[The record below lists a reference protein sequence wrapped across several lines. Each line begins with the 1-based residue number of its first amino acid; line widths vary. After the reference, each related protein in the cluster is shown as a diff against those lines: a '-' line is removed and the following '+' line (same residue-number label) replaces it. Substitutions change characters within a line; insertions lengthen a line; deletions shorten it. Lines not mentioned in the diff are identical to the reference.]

1 MTATAVAVALLPLA
15 AAAEADDGPKAPAV
29 PAGVTEAPDS
39 QEASLS
45 AEETAS
51 AKARESGKAVE
62 VASETTAT
70 SLTSAKPDGSFTK
83 SVSPLPVR
91 VKQPDGSWAG
101 VDANLEKTDGG
112 WAPKVSASALK
123 FSDGGSDPLVTLG
136 SGDTSL
142 ALSWPADLPQPTVS
156 GATATYANVLP
167 DVDLQLTANGQGGF
181 AEVLVV
187 KTAQAATSPD
197 LAKLTLATR
206 TEGVKLSA
214 DDAGNLSATDSSGSL
229 AFHAPAPV
237 MWDSTS
243 TTSAAARAKK
253 STGSASS
260 TEAASGDGT
269 VDPQPGAVTA
279 AVDTSVG
286 ADGSISL
293 TPDAGMLS
301 SPSTHFPVYV
311 DPSWQPVTESNPSF
325 TYVQQAY
332 PNTSHWNESG
342 ARLGIG
348 YQGWSSPY
356 GIERAYYQ
364 FDVSGVTGAD
374 INSATLHAQQ
384 VYSSNLACTAYQ
396 VDEVNVDHIS
406 SSTTWNSPPA
416 EFGQTSHAA
425 VGGTGGS
432 GCADPVD
439 FDLDVTQAVAN
450 DGDGTVTFQL
460 KTDDEA
466 DKLKFK
472 RLSTNP
478 TVDINYAPVPHDQGH
493 IPWQQYGS
501 VRLDDS
507 LVASPDYST
516 GDLVLDATD
525 LDLNAVGQS
534 LQLTRSASS
543 FPMPTGSVPNGW
555 YADYDRTLDLAG
567 SQRITAYG
575 TSGEDMVFTQN
586 SDGTYANAKGYH
598 AKLVKNSDGTYTL
611 THTQSGSK
619 DTYNASGNLT
629 AVTDRNSDKITVAQ
643 TVTSG
648 LVTGFK
654 ATDGRSGRWISLTR
668 GADAQ
673 HQTATD
679 NSGRALTY
687 VTSGTVSAG
696 TAKLTVTDVDGGT
709 TAYAYDTSGRI
720 SQVTT
725 PEGRVTKFGYDTQSR
740 ITSLA
745 RVAPTG
751 TDTWTFAYSASKR
764 ATAGTTTVTDPNN
777 HKTVYTADGD
787 GQITKVLDPLN
798 HTRSSSYDASHNQ
811 LTAVNALGTGAGSTS
826 SYGWD
831 TSGNLTS
838 AKLPTGATTSLGA
851 YSTHAGADLPSSLT
865 SPSGK
870 KTSYSY
876 DTAGNMLS
884 SQDTT
889 TGVSDGAK
897 LSYTYQGDDGVADCG
912 GFDGQRCSSTDA
924 DGNKTTYTWDS
935 SGNLTKT
942 TPPSPLGATTYTYD
956 TLGRPKTVTDGRGVI
971 TTYTYDN
978 HDRVKTVSTSGR
990 SGNLTVTYVYDHDG
1004 NLLTQTDASGTV
1016 TYTYD
1021 ALGRE
1026 ATRTL
1031 ADGAAYT
1038 QGYDPAGNLH
1048 TLTDPAGT
1056 TTYGFDDANHLTS
1069 LKDPMGAT
1077 TTFTY
1082 DNDGNRT
1089 ATKLPGSVTQ
1099 TVTWDNS
1106 DRPTAA
1112 KTTSG
1117 TSTTVSYTYGY
1128 TLAGADT
1135 DQIQTRTDKVSGKVI
1150 TYTYDSQSRL
1160 KYAEEDSG
1168 STRAASWL
1176 YCYDKAGNL
1185 TAYSGT
1191 ADACSDSGLT
1201 TYTYNAANQITALNG
1216 DTSGW
1221 SYDKNGNELSAASTL
1236 GARTG
1241 ETYND
1246 FNQLTALTTAGTT
1259 HHYTYAGTDSSQR
1272 LTEDTTRIDQGPEGI
1287 STTTTG
1293 TTSTGIVRD
1302 PAGTLIGMTTNG
1314 AAHYYTTNNQGAPS
1328 TLTSPTGTVENT
1340 WDYGPTG
1347 SARPTTSTTVS
1358 QPFGYAGAYLDAT
1371 GLYKMGARSYDR
1383 TTNRFTQP
1391 DPSGRETNPYL
1402 YTAGDPINR
1411 IDPTGLFSFPDV
1423 SGALDWA
1430 SLTEKI
1436 MSGDSAGAFAAEVG
1450 ILVGIGTETVCGA
1463 AAAAGAVPSLGLS
1476 VGAGITGCTV
1486 LSVGL
1491 GGAASAATEA
1501 AL

>member
-1 MTATAVAVALLPLA
+1 M
-15 AAAEADDGPKAPAV
+15 
-29 PAGVTEAPDS
+29 TEAPDS

-101 VDANLEKTDGG
+101 VDANLVKTDGG

-156 GATATYANVLP
+156 GTTATYANVLP

-187 KTAQAATSPD
+187 KTTQAATSPD
-197 LAKLTLATR
+197 LAKLTLATK

-243 TTSAAARAKK
+243 TTTAAARAKK

-260 TEAASGDGT
+260 AEAASGDGT
-269 VDPQPGAVTA
+269 VDPQPGPVTA
-279 AVDTSVG
+279 AVDTRVG

-293 TPDAGMLS
+293 TPDVGMLS
-301 SPSTHFPVYV
+301 SSSTHFPVYV

-374 INSATLHAQQ
+374 IHSATLHAQQ
-384 VYSSNLACTAYQ
+384 VYSANLACTAYQ

-406 SSTTWNSPPA
+406 SSTTWNSQPA
-416 EFGQTSHAA
+416 QFGQTSHAA

-432 GCADPVD
+432 GCADPAD

-450 DGDGTVTFQL
+450 DGDGTVTFLL

-507 LVASPDYST
+507 LVAGPNYST

-598 AKLVKNSDGTYTL
+598 AKLVKNSDGSYTL

-619 DTYNASGNLT
+619 DTYNSAGNLT
-629 AVTDRNSDKITVAQ
+629 AVTDRNSDKI
-643 TVTSG
+643 
-648 LVTGFK
+648 
-654 ATDGRSGRWISLTR
+654 
-668 GADAQ
+668 
-673 HQTATD
+673 
-679 NSGRALTY
+679 
-687 VTSGTVSAG
+687 
-696 TAKLTVTDVDGGT
+696 
-709 TAYAYDTSGRI
+709 
-720 SQVTT
+720 
-725 PEGRVTKFGYDTQSR
+725 E
-740 ITSLA
+740 
-745 RVAPTG
+745 
-751 TDTWTFAYSASKR
+751 
-764 ATAGTTTVTDPNN
+764 
-777 HKTVYTADGD
+777 
-787 GQITKVLDPLN
+787 
-798 HTRSSSYDASHNQ
+798 
-811 LTAVNALGTGAGSTS
+811 
-826 SYGWD
+826 
-831 TSGNLTS
+831 
-838 AKLPTGATTSLGA
+838 
-851 YSTHAGADLPSSLT
+851 
-865 SPSGK
+865 
-870 KTSYSY
+870 
-876 DTAGNMLS
+876 
-884 SQDTT
+884 
-889 TGVSDGAK
+889 
-897 LSYTYQGDDGVADCG
+897 
-912 GFDGQRCSSTDA
+912 
-924 DGNKTTYTWDS
+924 
-935 SGNLTKT
+935 
-942 TPPSPLGATTYTYD
+942 
-956 TLGRPKTVTDGRGVI
+956 
-971 TTYTYDN
+971 
-978 HDRVKTVSTSGR
+978 
-990 SGNLTVTYVYDHDG
+990 
-1004 NLLTQTDASGTV
+1004 
-1016 TYTYD
+1016 
-1021 ALGRE
+1021 
-1026 ATRTL
+1026 
-1031 ADGAAYT
+1031 
-1038 QGYDPAGNLH
+1038 
-1048 TLTDPAGT
+1048 
-1056 TTYGFDDANHLTS
+1056 
-1069 LKDPMGAT
+1069 
-1077 TTFTY
+1077 
-1082 DNDGNRT
+1082 
-1089 ATKLPGSVTQ
+1089 
-1099 TVTWDNS
+1099 
-1106 DRPTAA
+1106 
-1112 KTTSG
+1112 
-1117 TSTTVSYTYGY
+1117 
-1128 TLAGADT
+1128 
-1135 DQIQTRTDKVSGKVI
+1135 TRTDKVSGKVL

-1185 TAYSGT
+1185 TVYSGT

-1259 HHYTYAGTDSSQR
+1259 HHYAYAGTDSSQR
-1272 LTEDTTRIDQGPEGI
+1272 LTEDTTRIDQGPLGI

-1314 AAHYYTTNNQGAPS
+1314 GAHYYTTNNQGAPA
-1328 TLTSPTGTVENT
+1328 TLTSTTGTVENT

-1347 SARPTTSTTVS
+1347 SARPTTSTTVA
-1358 QPFGYAGAYLDAT
+1358 QPFGYTGAYLDTT

-1391 DPSGRETNPYL
+1391 DPSGKETNPYL
-1402 YTAGDPINR
+1402 YTSGDPVNR
-1411 IDPTGLFSFPDV
+1411 TDPSGLFSLGD
-1423 SGALDWA
+1423 ALGIAGDLVTG
-1430 SLTEKI
+1430 SYHLYQ
-1436 MSGDSAGAFAAEVG
+1436 GDSQALWGDALGVIAG
-1450 ILVGIGTETVCGA
+1450 
-1463 AAAAGAVPSLGLS
+1463 
-1476 VGAGITGCTV
+1476 GITG
-1486 LSVGL
+1486 L
-1491 GGAASAATEA
+1491 A
-1501 AL
+1501 